1 MRRTRPEGG
10 FTLVELMVALLIFG
24 LLSASGVAL
33 LAFGVDTRAAAAQ
46 RTDALSAALRTR
58 ALLTADLAQ
67 ATPRLYRRQDGSM
80 SAAFRGSEDDLLLA
94 FVRRG
99 WANEDKA
106 PRASLQRVEYRLTD
120 GRLERISYPHVDGS
134 RTGTTAVLLD
144 GVRSLRLRYRIG
156 GEWRDAWDSARPEMM
171 PQAIEAIMA
180 LDGAPELRQ
189 LFLVGTGL

>member
-1 MRRTRPEGG
+1 MTRNG

-33 LAFGVDTRAAAAQ
+33 LSFGVDTRAAAAE

-67 ATPRLYRRQDGSM
+67 AAPRLYRREDGSV
-80 SAAFRGSEDDLLLA
+80 SPVFRGSEDGLLLA

-99 WANEDKA
+99 WTNDDDA
-106 PRASLQRVEYRLTD
+106 PRASLQRVEYRLVE

-134 RTGTTAVLLD
+134 RRGTTAVLLT
-144 GVRSLRLRYRIG
+144 GVRSLAVRYRIE
-156 GEWRDAWDSARPEMM
+156 GEWRDDWQAIRPELM
-171 PQAIEAIMA
+171 PQAIETVMT
-180 LDGAPELRQ
+180 LDGSPELRQ
-189 LFLVGTGL
+189 LFLVGTGA